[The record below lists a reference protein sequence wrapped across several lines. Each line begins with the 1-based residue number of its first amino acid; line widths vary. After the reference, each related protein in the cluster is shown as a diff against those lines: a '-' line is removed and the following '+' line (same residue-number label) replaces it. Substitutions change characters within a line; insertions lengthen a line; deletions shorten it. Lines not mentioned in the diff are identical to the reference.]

1 MSSRLDRPTVHIPS
15 LDGATGWLN
24 SEPLTP
30 EGLRGSVVLVDFW
43 TYTCINWLRT
53 LPYIRAWGE
62 KYKEHGLVVLG
73 VHTPE
78 FPFEHDFGNV
88 REQVK
93 AMRIDYPVAAD
104 NDYAVW
110 NAFSNNYWPALYLV
124 DQDGAFRYE
133 HFGEGRYAESE
144 EAIQELLG
152 VDDELV
158 SVVGSDLE
166 APADWDDLQTPETY
180 VGYARGERFASGGAA
195 GGERRAYAI
204 PESLGPN
211 RWALEGEWTIR
222 QSAAESHEA
231 GAAIAFRFHA
241 RDLHVVLAPATRGQP
256 VRFRVTI
263 DGQPPGS
270 SHGSDTDEQGE
281 GAIVDP
287 RLYQLIRQ
295 SGSVRDR
302 TFEMTFLDPGAQV
315 YAFTFG

>member
-1 MSSRLDRPTVHIPS
+1 MASRLDRPGVRIPS

-30 EGLRGSVVLVDFW
+30 EGLSGSVVLVDFW

-53 LPYIRAWGE
+53 LPYIRAWSE

-88 REQVK
+88 RDQVK
-93 AMRIDYPVAAD
+93 AMRVDWPVAAD

-124 DQDGAFRYE
+124 DQDGSFRFE

-144 EAIQELLG
+144 QAIQELLG
-152 VDDELV
+152 IDDELV

-166 APADWDDLQTPETY
+166 APAAWDDLQTPETY
-180 VGYARGERFASGGAA
+180 VGYGRGERFASGGAA
-195 GGERRAYAI
+195 AGERRAYSI
-204 PESLGPN
+204 PDALGPN
-211 RWALEGEWTIR
+211 RWALEGEWTIL
-222 QSAAESHEA
+222 QAYAESNAA

-241 RDLHVVLAPATRGQP
+241 RDLHLVLAPATRGQP

-263 DGQPPGS
+263 DGHAPGD
-270 SHGSDTDEQGE
+270 SHGSDVDEQGE
-281 GAIVDP
+281 GAVVEP

-302 TFEMTFLDPGAQV
+302 TFELTLLDPGVQV

>member
-1 MSSRLDRPTVHIPS
+1 
-15 LDGATGWLN
+15 
-24 SEPLTP
+24 
-30 EGLRGSVVLVDFW
+30 
-43 TYTCINWLRT
+43 
-53 LPYIRAWGE
+53 
-62 KYKEHGLVVLG
+62 
-73 VHTPE
+73 E

-110 NAFSNNYWPALYLV
+110 SAFSNNYWPALYLV

-144 EAIQELLG
+144 QAIQELLG
-152 VDDELV
+152 LDDELV
-158 SVVGSDLE
+158 SVVGSGLE

-204 PESLGPN
+204 PDSLGPN

-222 QSAAESHEA
+222 QSAAESDEA

-241 RDLHVVLAPATRGQP
+241 RDLHVVLAPATRGQA

-270 SHGSDTDEQGE
+270 SHGSDTDEQGD

-287 RLYQLIRQ
+287 
-295 SGSVRDR
+295 
-302 TFEMTFLDPGAQV
+302 
-315 YAFTFG
+315 